1 MELRQDGYQAL
12 VRRAELFTYIADLVR
27 TQDEVGEPPADSVP
41 DVKLTLLPKIQVF
54 GQSVVCNGCRLDLAR
69 RPLSLK
75 LFRLFCEK
83 DDMRL
88 TRSELVDGIYD
99 LAGKPLLS
107 DRHREA
113 LFVNV
118 VKLVSRTRILAAA
131 YLGRG
136 AGRGIEWFGYDA
148 ETKTWTLYRLR
159 SEYLSGTSSD
169 RVQ

>member
-1 MELRQDGYQAL
+1 M

-27 TQDEVGEPPADSVP
+27 AQDEAPPEAPVESSP

-54 GQSVVCNGCRLDLAR
+54 GQGVVCNGARLDLTR
-69 RPLSLK
+69 RPLSLR
-75 LFRLFCEK
+75 LFELFCEK

-88 TRSELVDGIYD
+88 SRAEMVEGIYD
-99 LAGKPLLS
+99 LKGKPLVS
-107 DRHREA
+107 ERHREA

-118 VKLVSRTRILAAA
+118 VKLVSRTRILATA

-148 ETKTWTLYRLR
+148 ETKVWSLYHLR
-159 SEYLSGTSSD
+159 SEYLQS
-169 RVQ
+169 